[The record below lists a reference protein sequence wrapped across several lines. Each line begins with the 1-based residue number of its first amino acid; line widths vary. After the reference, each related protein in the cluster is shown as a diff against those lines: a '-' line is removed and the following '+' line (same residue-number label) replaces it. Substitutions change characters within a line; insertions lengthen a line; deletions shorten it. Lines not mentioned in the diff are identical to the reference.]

1 MIIRIA
7 VILLLVQSATLLSG
21 QIILS
26 HNDYEQENPLHD
38 AMNGNFDIIEADVFL
53 RDNTI
58 VVCHDEDEI
67 SKAPTLEELY
77 IKSLKNYTSEQ
88 LKGKV
93 LMLDIKEYS
102 TDMIQAINVIQSA
115 NTAVFDHMSIL
126 ISGEFDRQTFAENKD
141 YKELLID
148 GRCENIES
156 NIDIDQMP
164 IISIKITEIVRWN
177 GCRKIKRKEALKLK
191 SVIDMIHISGRKVR
205 FWNVEDDTQSWNVL
219 RALGVDIIGVDD
231 LKKYN
236 EYKFTYK

>member
-7 VILLLVQSATLLSG
+7 ILLWLLSATPLLC

-26 HNDYEQENPLHD
+26 HNDYEQEIPLHD

-77 IKSLKNYTSEQ
+77 IRPLKNYTSEQ

-102 TDMIQAINVIQSA
+102 TDMMKAINVTQSA
-115 NTAVFDHMSIL
+115 NGIIFDHMSIL
-126 ISGEFDRQTFAENKD
+126 ISGDFERQILAEYKD
-141 YKELLID
+141 YNELLID

-156 NIDIDQMP
+156 NINTDQMP
-164 IISIKITEIVRWN
+164 IISIKITEIVSWN

-191 SVIDMIHISGRKVR
+191 SVIDMVHNSGRKIR
-205 FWNVEDDTQSWNVL
+205 FWNVEDDHQSWNVL

-231 LKKYN
+231 LKKMT
-236 EYKFTYK
+236 EYLHH